1 MATMMASVCV
11 ISSARSERDLPCGS
25 ASAEDMQ
32 VRLNLGDL
40 PTWIAAVGTVGA
52 FIAAFIQINT
62 ERRRRHENEERERRE
77 RHLAQARLIAAVIGP
92 EERQEDGQAKDEHR
106 EGRTAVDLINSS
118 SEPVYRLV
126 VGIVYIEGT
135 GPRTIEEMCKIRHP
149 QGREVRRLAVT
160 TASILPG
167 GIYRIW
173 IRGIGWSRIKSGRFG
188 AEVAFTDRA
197 GSHWIR
203 RATGNLIEI
212 PEEPLMY
219 FKQFG
224 MSAPY
229 DLQTP
234 ERMM

>member
-1 MATMMASVCV
+1 MK
-11 ISSARSERDLPCGS
+11 
-25 ASAEDMQ
+25 
-32 VRLNLGDL
+32 LNLGDL

-77 RHLAQARLIAAVIGP
+77 HHLAQARLIAAVIGP
-92 EERQEDGQAKDEHR
+92 EKPLEDEHAKDKHR

-126 VGIVYIEGT
+126 IGIVYIEGP
-135 GPRTIEEMCKIRHP
+135 GPKTIEEMCRIAYQP
-149 QGREVRRLAVT
+149 GREARLAVT
-160 TASILPG
+160 TASILPSG
-167 GIYRIW
+167 TYRIW
-173 IRGIGWSRIKSGRFG
+173 IRGTGWSRIRSGRFG

-203 RATGNLIEI
+203 RATGDLIEI
-212 PEEPLMY
+212 KDEPLTY
-219 FKQFG
+219 FKEFG
-224 MSAPY
+224 MSPPY

-234 ERMM
+234 ERVM

>member
-1 MATMMASVCV
+1 ML
-11 ISSARSERDLPCGS
+11 D
-25 ASAEDMQ
+25 
-32 VRLNLGDL
+32 LGDL

-52 FIAAFIQINT
+52 LIAAFIQINT
-62 ERRRRHENEERERRE
+62 ERRRRHENEQRDRCE
-77 RHLAQARLIAAVIGP
+77 RHLAQARLISAVIG
-92 EERQEDGQAKDEHR
+92 QEKLIAGGQEKDEHP
-106 EGRTAVDLINSS
+106 EGRTSVELINSS

-135 GPRTIEEMCKIRHP
+135 GPHTIEEMCKIRHP
-149 QGREVRRLAVT
+149 QGREVRLAVT

-167 GIYRIW
+167 GTYRIW
-173 IRGIGWSRIKSGRFG
+173 IRGTGWSRIRSGRFG

-212 PEEPLMY
+212 PEEPLIY
-219 FKQFG
+219 FERYG

-234 ERMM
+234 ERIM